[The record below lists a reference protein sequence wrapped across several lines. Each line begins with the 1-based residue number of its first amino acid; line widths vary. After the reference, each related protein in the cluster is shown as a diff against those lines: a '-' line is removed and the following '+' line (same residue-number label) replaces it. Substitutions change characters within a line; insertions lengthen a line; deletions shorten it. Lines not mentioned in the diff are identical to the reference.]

1 MRVLIVDDDIVTR
14 QLLGA
19 YCKKQKNDVTYAA
32 TGIEALEFL
41 YKEEIDLVLTD
52 IRMPNMDGK
61 KLLQEIKSLAPGIP
75 VLIMTA
81 HSSIDEAVSL
91 LKAGAEDYIPKP
103 ISADVFSHRLDSVL
117 KRLQLAK
124 ELEALKA
131 NTPPSGALDSIVGT
145 APVVRALLKRLP
157 MIAQT
162 DAAVMINGES
172 GTGKELVA
180 RAIHHLSKRQSNPF
194 ITVNCGALPDNLL
207 ESELFGYKKGAFTD
221 AYQDTP
227 GLVESASGGT
237 LFLDEIG
244 EMSSVVQVKL
254 LRFTGK
260 EYKQLGSPKPQK
272 ANVRLSALPTATC
285 RRCRANIPRRLF
297 YRLNIVPVVVPPK
310 RTHHRRA
317 CFGESFESLF
327 SGVQQ
332 IHQGFSTEVLRQLI
346 AHKWPG
352 NVRELENKIQQMVV
366 LCEGDEISMKTV
378 LQKLTSAGR
387 PTLCL
392 ENFKAEKRESSTTS
406 NAATSTC

>member
-91 LKAGAEDYIPKP
+91 LKAGAGDYIPKP

-244 EMSSVVQVKL
+244 EISSVVQVKL
-254 LRFTGK
+254 LRFLQSK

-272 ANVRLSALPTATC
+272 ANVRIICATN
-285 RRCRANIPRRLF
+285 RNLKQMVAERTFREDLF
-297 YRLNIVPVVVPPK
+297 YRLNIVPVVVPPLRERITDVPVLANHFLSHFSQEYNK
-310 RTHHRRA
+310 SIKGFQPKCCANLSPTSGRAMFVNWRTRFNRW
-317 CFGESFESLF
+317 SFFARGTKS
-327 SGVQQ
+327 
-332 IHQGFSTEVLRQLI
+332 R
-346 AHKWPG
+346 
-352 NVRELENKIQQMVV
+352 
-366 LCEGDEISMKTV
+366 
-378 LQKLTSAGR
+378 
-387 PTLCL
+387 
-392 ENFKAEKRESSTTS
+392 
-406 NAATSTC
+406 